1 MVRTADPT
9 HAHGK
14 QKSGEMAD
22 SPEQSIDP
30 SRMAYD
36 DWIAFYF
43 DRPIHFES
51 SDAFGDD
58 EFLLEP
64 ADPIQLVRHLT
75 KLCGNLRP
83 VIKHH
88 GWGRAGQGLWR
99 ILFDAA
105 YMWSDEPFEPHCF
118 WSPVVPQPL
127 REACIQSMY
136 SVYDSVVQHIHPD
149 IVMPNI
155 FFMWWDIVANPFCES
170 QGQWS
175 RAVFCPVDP
184 DARRTH
190 DLILDVLER
199 ILNLGEQRCE
209 EAALHGLGH
218 LCHPEGARIVQQYLD
233 QCRDDLTKEGIQW
246 VETCRDGTVM

>member
-1 MVRTADPT
+1 MRYA
-9 HAHGK
+9 
-14 QKSGEMAD
+14 
-22 SPEQSIDP
+22 
-30 SRMAYD
+30 R
-36 DWIAFYF
+36 
-43 DRPIHFES
+43 
-51 SDAFGDD
+51 SDAW
-58 EFLLEP
+58 
-64 ADPIQLVRHLT
+64 RH
-75 KLCGNLRP
+75 
-83 VIKHH
+83 
-88 GWGRAGQGLWR
+88 
-99 ILFDAA
+99 
-105 YMWSDEPFEPHCF
+105 
-118 WSPVVPQPL
+118 
-127 REACIQSMY
+127 
-136 SVYDSVVQHIHPD
+136 
-149 IVMPNI
+149 

-246 VETCRDGTVM
+246 VEACRDGTVM